1 MLAFAY
7 YEVILVGYGQPVVAR
22 LTICTYNVQVDNG
35 SVCNGCSRCWL
46 WSAKGLMVGP
56 VCVNDVWQLRVL
68 GLPCQ
73 LLEQKTPS
81 ISVCVHNQYMFYSSC
96 GIVYANSQINL
107 QENC

>member
-7 YEVILVGYGQPVVAR
+7 YDVILVDYGQPVVAR
-22 LTICTYNVQVDNG
+22 LTFCTYNVHIDG

-68 GLPCQ
+68 
-73 LLEQKTPS
+73 
-81 ISVCVHNQYMFYSSC
+81 SSS